1 MPYFREE
8 DNKRKQNSWRQ
19 EAHDVLV
26 LAIQTID
33 TLPYVQ
39 GPSNAVQKETYEEQ
53 LRELRQRLD
62 LILNSNHWKE
72 KVFME
77 LLKMKNGNV
86 NLQYSGNMKVVGQS
100 VMETGNSF
108 AR

>member
-1 MPYFREE
+1 MPYFRDE

-39 GPSNAVQKETYEEQ
+39 GPSNAVQKQTYEEQ
-53 LRELRQRLD
+53 IQELRQRLD
-62 LILNSNHWKE
+62 LILNSAHWKE
-72 KVFME
+72 KRSNE
-77 LLKMKNGNV
+77 NRR
-86 NLQYSGNMKVVGQS
+86 S
-100 VMETGNSF
+100 T
-108 AR
+108 